1 MRTHSSDTIVR
12 VHAKHLNRGPLMKCN
27 EYIMR
32 VEEALQEVK
41 QAVLGE
47 EKEGHIM
54 TREQAKGFKR
64 EVSLKIPFVSQMTHA
79 LSFEFELF
87 IFKREYIQRFK
98 QQQLRQ
104 QASASSSSSLQ
115 KRAAGVG
122 EASLRK
128 LPPHKSEVI
137 IARCHAELQLAH
149 LRDMAQAHPEWHDAQ
164 EAHANAFIQ
173 FLTKEGV
180 TPASRADALTL
191 LRMYA

>member
-1 MRTHSSDTIVR
+1 MSDTTIVR
-12 VHAKHLNRGPLMKCN
+12 VHAKHLNRGPLMRCN

-41 QAVLGE
+41 QAVLLGE
-47 EKEGHIM
+47 AIM

-64 EVSLKIPFVSQMTHA
+64 EVSLKIPFVSQMTHV

-87 IFKREYIQRFK
+87 LFKREYIQRFK
-98 QQQLRQ
+98 QQQQQQLCQ
-104 QASASSSSSLQ
+104 QASASSPSQ
-115 KRAAGVG
+115 QQQQRAGGV
-122 EASLRK
+122 SLRK
-128 LPPHKSEVI
+128 LPPHKSELI

-149 LRDMAQAHPEWHDAQ
+149 LQDMAQAHPEWHDAQ
-164 EAHANAFIQ
+164 EAYANAFIQ